1 MRTSNTVYA
10 NVHDAGGA
18 DGNVNVEGESAGA
31 MLSLLGAGIDAV
43 PDGYAKSASADVSV
57 GW

>member
-1 MRTSNTVYA
+1 MKTSNTVYA

-18 DGNVNVEGESAGA
+18 YGNVNVEGESAGA

-43 PDGYAKSASADVSV
+43 PD
-57 GW
+57 

>member
-1 MRTSNTVYA
+1 MKTSNTVYA

-18 DGNVNVEGESAGA
+18 YGNVNVEGESAGA

-43 PDGYAKSASADVSV
+43 PDGYAKSANADVSV
-57 GW
+57 R